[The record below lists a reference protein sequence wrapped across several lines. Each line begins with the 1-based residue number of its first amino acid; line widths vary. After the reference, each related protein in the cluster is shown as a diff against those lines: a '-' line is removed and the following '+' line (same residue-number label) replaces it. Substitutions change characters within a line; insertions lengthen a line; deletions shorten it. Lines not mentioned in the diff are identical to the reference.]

1 MRRFISFFLL
11 PFFFTKTTQIQIT
24 TLCVS
29 INLSASV
36 ALICLYSPKVYI
48 LVFHPDKNVRKLTM
62 NSAAYRKG
70 GSSGPTGIGTTSS
83 YGVGA
88 GAFAASFKSSDA
100 EQTPVMNAK
109 NGSMGNNSTTTTTQ
123 AVALCSGS
131 LKGKY
136 FVCVSY

>member
-1 MRRFISFFLL
+1 
-11 PFFFTKTTQIQIT
+11 
-24 TLCVS
+24 
-29 INLSASV
+29 
-36 ALICLYSPKVYI
+36 
-48 LVFHPDKNVRKLTM
+48 M

-83 YGVGA
+83 YGGGA
-88 GAFAASFKSSDA
+88 GGGYGQFAASFKSSDA

-109 NGSMGNNSTTTTTQ
+109 NGSMGNNSTTTSTQ

-136 FVCVSY
+136 LVYLKLITLWNSDQHDVYTI

>member
-1 MRRFISFFLL
+1 
-11 PFFFTKTTQIQIT
+11 
-24 TLCVS
+24 
-29 INLSASV
+29 
-36 ALICLYSPKVYI
+36 
-48 LVFHPDKNVRKLTM
+48 M

-88 GAFAASFKSSDA
+88 GQFAASFKSSDA

-109 NGSMGNNSTTTTTQ
+109 NGSMGNNSTNTTTQ
-123 AVALCSGS
+123 AIALCSGS

-136 FVCVSY
+136 FVYVKIITLEFLT